1 MGVET
6 TNEMGFGEMR
16 RDTQSKTRNYFNERW
31 RYWLLWAKAM
41 GGVEG
46 GSGIGMDEAL
56 CNIEMAAGRGMVQCL
71 AVFADL
77 GGGRFTKGIW

>member
-1 MGVET
+1 
-6 TNEMGFGEMR
+6 
-16 RDTQSKTRNYFNERW
+16 
-31 RYWLLWAKAM
+31 M